1 MKFDPAPKIDRHFF
15 SKGGGGGGGGRGHTG
30 DCINGV
36 AL

>member
-15 SKGGGGGGGGRGHTG
+15 SKGGGGGGGSGHTG